1 MTSVNDV
8 SKNTEILSKFTMF
21 NEEEYDYSIIDII
34 DENYS
39 IQINDK
45 NKTAV

>member
-21 NEEEYDYSIIDII
+21 KEEEYDYSIIDIV
-34 DENYS
+34 DDNYS